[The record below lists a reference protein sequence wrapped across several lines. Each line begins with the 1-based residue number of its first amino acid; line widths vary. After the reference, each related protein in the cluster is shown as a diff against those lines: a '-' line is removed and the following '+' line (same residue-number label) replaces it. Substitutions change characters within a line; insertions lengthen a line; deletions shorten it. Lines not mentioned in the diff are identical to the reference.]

1 MFLSMYI
8 CMYFNLLCF
17 RSNGRH
23 DRPESEIEK
32 YVEKM
37 TDLEE
42 KYEVIHF
49 ASHCVYYH
57 TYSEQT
63 SFFLKKYQQHSFS
76 WSRAFGGKRPMWPP
90 NCETLTNYKM
100 YVYRYLRNVTVSH
113 LWNAHIYV
121 IHEYVYFIICN
132 YSNQIGR
139 LCQDSA
145 LERQIHEIL
154 SKL

>member
-1 MFLSMYI
+1 MLSKFANEKKSPVGYRAFAAACIKYVCVDVICMYL

-49 ASHCVYYH
+49 ASHCVYYLL
-57 TYSEQT
+57 
-63 SFFLKKYQQHSFS
+63 FFGNIS
-76 WSRAFGGKRPMWPP
+76 
-90 NCETLTNYKM
+90 TT
-100 YVYRYLRNVTVSH
+100 
-113 LWNAHIYV
+113 
-121 IHEYVYFIICN
+121 
-132 YSNQIGR
+132 
-139 LCQDSA
+139 
-145 LERQIHEIL
+145 
-154 SKL
+154 